1 MGGAVDVERARRTPA
16 TLVYEDGGTARRRSC
31 RRGPRSGGSHEGAAV
46 AEVVSRQGFDYD
58 AFGNVTTFD
67 DLGDVADPS
76 RLQPPG

>member
-1 MGGAVDVERARRTPA
+1 
-16 TLVYEDGGTARRRSC
+16 
-31 RRGPRSGGSHEGAAV
+31 V